1 MGLAPFMTVDAAGP
15 TIHLIVKLLVHAVDS
30 LTLTGPEMSTG
41 SCGLTSV
48 MGLLLDQYAIT
59 DSLLESVPLVQHAI
73 RRGTENTGAL

>member
-1 MGLAPFMTVDAAGP
+1 
-15 TIHLIVKLLVHAVDS
+15 
-30 LTLTGPEMSTG
+30 MSTG